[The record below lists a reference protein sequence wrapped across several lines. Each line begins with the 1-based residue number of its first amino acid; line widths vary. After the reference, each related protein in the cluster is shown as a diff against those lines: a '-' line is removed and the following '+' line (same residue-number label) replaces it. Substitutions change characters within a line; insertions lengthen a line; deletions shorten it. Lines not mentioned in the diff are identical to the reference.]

1 MQINKVYSENINCPY
16 STIDRSKLFLLLY
29 LVQFPLVLMVISLH
43 NLFLA
48 NFVYRKA
55 EKKGPNEILDHQR
68 MFLKKVGE
76 MKHLFEN
83 VFEDLLLISNV
94 ILVQNTIASSQINF
108 LWLKMNTK
116 PGENFLF

>member
-1 MQINKVYSENINCPY
+1 
-16 STIDRSKLFLLLY
+16 
-29 LVQFPLVLMVISLH
+29 
-43 NLFLA
+43 
-48 NFVYRKA
+48 
-55 EKKGPNEILDHQR
+55 